1 MNRSLAAIGTVVLTG
16 GLLLACSNNDKKDE
30 SAGSSASSATST
42 AAAASGID
50 IAKIDTIKDQF
61 PAGYTATVQP
71 KTTVTQQMLD
81 QMKGVFEQ
89 ATFTP
94 QACADKMLGAMPKV
108 TGTSMQGVTGTKGGD
123 PANPMSKNMIIAAAI
138 ETVNAIP
145 EDTSGGECDKFTLS
159 LAGMAEGTGEKIEAP
174 AIDGVK
180 TTGTA
185 TSIKVSA
192 PGMEQSMEQTTYS
205 AQLDDHHAVTV
216 SGMGDIDRN
225 DLSDVFVKAVNA
237 VKG

>member
-1 MNRSLAAIGTVVLTG
+1 MNRSLTVFGTVVLTG
-16 GLLLACSNNDKKDE
+16 GMLLACSNSDKKDE

-42 AAAASGID
+42 TAAASSFD
-50 IAKIDTIKDQF
+50 IAKIETIKDQF
-61 PAGYTATVQP
+61 PAGYTVEVQP

-94 QACADKMLGAMPKV
+94 KDCADKMLGAMPKV
-108 TGTSMQGVTGTKGGD
+108 TGTTMQGITGTKAGEAG
-123 PANPMSKNMIIAAAI
+123 NPMSKTMIVAAAI
-138 ETVNAIP
+138 ETINPIP
-145 EDTSGGECDKFTLS
+145 EDTSNGQCDKFSLS
-159 LAGMAEGTGEKIEAP
+159 LAGMAEGTGEKIDAP
-174 AIDGVK
+174 AVDGVK

-192 PGMEQSMEQTTYS
+192 PGMEQTMEQTTYS

-216 SGMGDIDRN
+216 SGMGDVDRN
-225 DLSDVFVKAVNA
+225 NLSDIFVKAVNA
-237 VKG
+237 IKG